1 MNQQEKYDLD
11 FTPEF
16 LADFKKLTKKNHL
29 LKKKFAKALKLLADN
44 PKHTSLKSHK
54 VDTLDNKDVW
64 SSWVTGD
71 VRVIWIYHENHKMVI
86 ILLETGTHSGGNK
99 VYK

>member
-1 MNQQEKYDLD
+1 MSKPEKYDLD

-16 LADFKKLTKKNHL
+16 LADFKKLTKKNQV
-29 LKKKFAKALKLLADN
+29 LKKKFTKALRLLADN

-64 SSWVTGD
+64 SSWVNGD
-71 VRVIWIYHENHKMVI
+71 IRIIWLYDEDRKMVI
-86 ILLETGTHSGGNK
+86 ILLETGTHSGSNK